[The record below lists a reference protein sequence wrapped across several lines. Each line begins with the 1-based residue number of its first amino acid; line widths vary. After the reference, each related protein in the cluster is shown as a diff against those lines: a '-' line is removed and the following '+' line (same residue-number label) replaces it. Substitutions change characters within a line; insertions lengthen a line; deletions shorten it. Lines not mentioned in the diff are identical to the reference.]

1 MYSVSLAAE
10 EIKTAFYL
18 IPVRMTIIWKTND
31 NNSMA
36 TVKKKNHHTLLMGRE
51 TVTVAVEI
59 RMGFLKR
66 QTIGLV
72 S

>member
-1 MYSVSLAAE
+1 
-10 EIKTAFYL
+10 
-18 IPVRMTIIWKTND
+18 
-31 NNSMA
+31 MA

-72 S
+72 R